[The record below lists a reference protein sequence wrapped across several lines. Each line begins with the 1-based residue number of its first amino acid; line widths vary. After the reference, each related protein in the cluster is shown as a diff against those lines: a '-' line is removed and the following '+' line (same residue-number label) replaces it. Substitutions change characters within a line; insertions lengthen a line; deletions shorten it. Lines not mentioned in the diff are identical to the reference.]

1 MSLEACSPW
10 QIKDVK
16 QELTGPIPALWK
28 GAPIERLSEDPY
40 TALWKGIPIERLSED
55 SYTALWMQVPI
66 ERLSKNPGRG
76 SAEGEADFRWCPQL
90 RVPEGHPDWTGV
102 VMDGGS
108 SAGPDLS

>member
-1 MSLEACSPW
+1 MSSEACSPW
-10 QIKDVK
+10 QIRDVK
-16 QELTGPIPALWK
+16 QELTGSSPALWK
-28 GAPIERLSEDPY
+28 GVPIERLSEDPY
-40 TALWKGIPIERLSED
+40 TAP
-55 SYTALWMQVPI
+55 WMQIPI